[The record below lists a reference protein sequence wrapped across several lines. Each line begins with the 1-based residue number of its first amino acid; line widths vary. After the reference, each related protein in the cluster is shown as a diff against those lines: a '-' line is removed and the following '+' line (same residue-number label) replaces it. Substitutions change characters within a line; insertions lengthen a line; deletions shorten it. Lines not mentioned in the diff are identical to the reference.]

1 MSFLQI
7 LKSYARQIELFL
19 AFSATSKLEIQK
31 KMMISPFKTSRIG
44 VQTDR
49 FVCNLGMPSGYAQ
62 QISFLQN
69 LKYQAQATQHKNQNV
84 QKDYKRYLYL
94 YVLYIVFIIV
104 LLFHLYSVRYKT
116 VISDVVLDGSLRKS
130 LCEKHISYS
139 RVHFRELKG
148 DVRKF

>member
-7 LKSYARQIELFL
+7 LKSHARQIELCL
-19 AFSATSKLEIQK
+19 AFSATSKLEIQ
-31 KMMISPFKTSRIG
+31 MISPFKTSRIG

-84 QKDYKRYLYL
+84 QKDYKRYFYL

-116 VISDVVLDGSLRKS
+116 VISDGVLDGKRSLRKS

-139 RVHFRELKG
+139 RVHFRELEG
-148 DVRKF
+148 DVRQF